1 MKREFKKLFSSVT
14 AWLVIFVS
22 FGIVFMASFI
32 YYDLSSVYNEKW
44 DYSHPIKQYNS
55 IEELKEQKLNLENA
69 IKSEEVIF
77 LEEEEL
83 RAIKETIII
92 MDYLIENN
100 IKDGEVTELLIIDD
114 NSELAYFEQML
125 IGMFFIAIIG
135 SIIWT
140 ALIVNAGFANGAAT
154 FLFMRK
160 SRSKIFFEKF
170 KTYMCVNVGIY
181 LIMIVLVMIM
191 KEEFYGK
198 YKYVMFLK
206 NEKVHLLTANEYM
219 IKELLAMSFFVLC
232 AIVLNY
238 FVATL
243 IKNIFAA
250 MTIELFITII
260 VPVFI
265 APIICSSDEMWPFA
279 VMSFCAVYDTNI
291 SFAYYFMAQA
301 LKVVALAIFGIFTYK
316 HMMKKN
322 MII

>member
-1 MKREFKKLFSSVT
+1 MKREFIKLFSSVT
-14 AWLVIFVS
+14 AWLVIFIS
-22 FGIVFMASFI
+22 FGIVFVASFI
-32 YYDLSSVYNEKW
+32 YYDYSTVYNEKW
-44 DYSHPIKQYNS
+44 DYSHPIKQYKN
-55 IEELKEQKLNLENA
+55 IDELKEQKLNLENA

-83 RAIKETIII
+83 RAIKETILI
-92 MDYLIENN
+92 MDYLIAND
-100 IKDGEVTELLIIDD
+100 IKDGEVIELLFVDD
-114 NSELAYFEQML
+114 NSEMGYFDEM
-125 IGMFFIAIIG
+125 IIYTFFIGIIG
-135 SIIWT
+135 SIIWA

-170 KTYMCVNVGIY
+170 KTYMIVNVGMYVVMNI
-181 LIMIVLVMIM
+181 LVMFM

-198 YKYVMFLK
+198 HKYILFLK

-219 IKELLAMSFFVLC
+219 LKEGLSISFFILFAV
-232 AIVLNY
+232 VLNY
-238 FVATL
+238 FIAML

-250 MTIELFITII
+250 MAVELFINII

-265 APIICSSDEMWPFA
+265 FPVVFTSDEMWPFSL
-279 VMSFCAVYDTNI
+279 MSFCAVYQANI
-291 SFAYYFMAQA
+291 SFAYYFIVQA

-316 HMMKKN
+316 HMMKRN